1 MVHPR
6 LRGKLSEYGFRSC
19 TSVRFIPAY
28 AGNSDEEKLIK
39 PSKQVHPRLRGKLQR
54 GGACPVGSIRYIPA
68 YAGNSIKRYSFRRG
82 YAVHPR
88 LRGKLSFSARACC
101 FSIGSSP
108 LTRETL
114 PPKENPLSSGR
125 FIPAYA
131 GNSVSLQA
139 VQTNSLVHP
148 RLRGKLIPESAQ
160 WVNDFGSSP
169 LTRETHL
176 KWLQHYTNRLTA
188 KLLKNISKQE

>member
-28 AGNSDEEKLIK
+28 AGNSA
-39 PSKQVHPRLRGKLQR
+39 RFC
-54 GGACPVGSIRYIPA
+54 APVALDS
-68 YAGNSIKRYSFRRG
+68 
-82 YAVHPR
+82 VHPR

-148 RLRGKLIPESAQ
+148 RLRGKLHCSRTRICCRERFIPAYAGNSRKLCKMLDSSQ
-160 WVNDFGSSP
+160 WP
-169 LTRETHL
+169 LET
-176 KWLQHYTNRLTA
+176 
-188 KLLKNISKQE
+188 

>member
-28 AGNSDEEKLIK
+28 AGNSA
-39 PSKQVHPRLRGKLQR
+39 RFC
-54 GGACPVGSIRYIPA
+54 APVALDS
-68 YAGNSIKRYSFRRG
+68 
-82 YAVHPR
+82 VHPR

-148 RLRGKLIPESAQ
+148 RLRGKLNIRYPDSRRIG
-160 WVNDFGSSP
+160 GSSP
-169 LTRETHL
+169 LTRETRDSRASANRRRRFIPAYAGNSL
-176 KWLQHYTNRLTA
+176 KMVTTLH
-188 KLLKNISKQE
+188 

>member
-28 AGNSDEEKLIK
+28 AGNSARFCAPVALD
-39 PSKQVHPRLRGKLQR
+39 SVHPRLRGKLFLQKKT
-54 GGACPVGSIRYIPA
+54 RYL
-68 YAGNSIKRYSFRRG
+68 AG
-82 YAVHPR
+82 
-88 LRGKLSFSARACC
+88 
-101 FSIGSSP
+101 GSSP
-108 LTRETL
+108 LTRETPGKL
-114 PPKENPLSSGR
+114 RSTDAQTR

-131 GNSVSLQA
+131 GNSSNRLKDVLG
-139 VQTNSLVHP
+139 LEVHP
-148 RLRGKLIPESAQ
+148 RLRGKLLETEALSRADI
-160 WVNDFGSSP
+160 GSSP

>member
-28 AGNSDEEKLIK
+28 AGNSARFCAPVALD
-39 PSKQVHPRLRGKLQR
+39 SVHPRLRGKLQR
-54 GGACPVGSIRYIPA
+54 GGACHVGSIRFIPA

-108 LTRETL
+108 LTRET
-114 PPKENPLSSGR
+114 
-125 FIPAYA
+125 
-131 GNSVSLQA
+131 
-139 VQTNSLVHP
+139 
-148 RLRGKLIPESAQ
+148 
-160 WVNDFGSSP
+160 
-169 LTRETHL
+169 HL

>member
-54 GGACPVGSIRYIPA
+54 GGACPVGSIRFIPA

-108 LTRETL
+108 LTRETHVIA
-114 PPKENPLSSGR
+114 ENSPHAAR

-131 GNSVSLQA
+131 GNS
-139 VQTNSLVHP
+139 
-148 RLRGKLIPESAQ
+148 
-160 WVNDFGSSP
+160 
-169 LTRETHL
+169 L
-176 KWLQHYTNRLTA
+176 KMVTTLH
-188 KLLKNISKQE
+188 